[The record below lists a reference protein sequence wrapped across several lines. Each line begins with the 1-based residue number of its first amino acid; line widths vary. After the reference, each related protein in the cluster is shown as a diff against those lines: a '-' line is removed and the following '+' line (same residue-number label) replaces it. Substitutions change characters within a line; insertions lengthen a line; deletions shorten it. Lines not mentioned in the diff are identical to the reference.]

1 MPSTPG
7 KPIDGGGAFLP
18 WLIAQMPVTST
29 PVMPSVDWRMS
40 EYATEKR
47 PPPAVYRNMM
57 RPEMQIAPV
66 MLIPIV

>member
-40 EYATEKR
+40 EYATEKS
-47 PPPAVYRNMM
+47 PPPAVYTNMTK
-57 RPEMQIAPV
+57 PETKIAAVRSMPKR
-66 MLIPIV
+66 